1 MLAIG
6 FLEGGQLGTAA
17 TLILWSLP
25 WGGGGIWLYRRWTRP
40 DTPEH

>member
-1 MLAIG
+1 LLAIG

-17 TLILWSLP
+17 TLILWCLP

-40 DTPEH
+40 DTPER